1 MRAEKRINDIVNR
14 LNRTKVERKPDLKG
28 KLEMAFLLKFS
39 SGIHDTS
46 NISWSSH
53 LHIITCIC
61 TSKTVD
67 KHFVFHYT
75 AEREAVNAAE
85 RAERKQH
92 LRDKVGDN
100 FLFGL

>member
-1 MRAEKRINDIVNR
+1 
-14 LNRTKVERKPDLKG
+14 
-28 KLEMAFLLKFS
+28 MAYI
-39 SGIHDTS
+39 IHQTYHGHP
-46 NISWSSH
+46 IFTSSH
-53 LHIITCIC
+53 AYVN
-61 TSKTVD
+61 KTVD

-92 LRDKVGDN
+92 LREKVGDN